1 MKVPRRVREKLE
13 TPTSTKIR
21 RTLLSQ
27 GLIALGAMTSALGYA
42 IFQVPF
48 KLAAGGVSGL
58 GIIVNHYT
66 GIPAGMLF
74 LLLNIPLLILGFF
87 QLGRWKFL
95 FSTITAVVT
104 FSFASDFLAYY
115 MPRMMSRYPITDDL
129 LLASIYAGILYGI
142 GMGVIYRA
150 GGSVGG
156 TSVPARI
163 LHLKTGFPMSQAF
176 LFTDVTVIVL
186 AGFVFW
192 WELALLAFLTLLLS
206 GIVTDFVTEGVSQV
220 RTAMII
226 TSRPDTVRWGLM
238 KELGR
243 GVTMWQVTGG
253 YTGQERTMVYCTV
266 RRSQVVALKFA
277 LQRLD
282 PDAFMVVG
290 VVQQAWGGTGF
301 TSLSGCKEKPR
312 IEHAGDAV
320 VTDQC

>member
-1 MKVPRRVREKLE
+1 MKVPRRVRQKLE
-13 TPTSTKIR
+13 TPASTKIR
-21 RTLLSQ
+21 RTLISQ
-27 GLIALGAMTSALGYA
+27 GLIALGAITSALGYA

-48 KLAAGGVSGL
+48 KLAAGGLSGL
-58 GIIVNHYT
+58 GIIINHYT
-66 GIPAGMLF
+66 GVPAGMLF
-74 LLLNIPLLILGFF
+74 LLLNIPLLVWGFF

-95 FSTITAVVT
+95 FSTVVAVVT
-104 FSFASDFLAYY
+104 FSIAADFLAYFL
-115 MPRMMSRYPITDDL
+115 PRMMDRFPITDDL
-129 LLASIYAGILYGI
+129 LLASIYAGILYGV

-176 LFTDVTVIVL
+176 LFTDVAVIIV

-226 TSRPDTVRWGLM
+226 TTHPDSVRWGLM
-238 KELGR
+238 RELGR

-266 RRSQVVALKFA
+266 RRSQVVDLKFA

-301 TSLSGCKEKPR
+301 TSLNGSKGKPR

-320 VTDQC
+320 VTDT